1 MRLVPNAD
9 STSQRLIILAPAEAA
24 IPDSFLQVE
33 ENPER
38 YRRLLADMQT
48 LRGARY
54 LKDGAITQLQVSADG
69 RHQLAVDEKSWHLL
83 ALNKDGA
90 VCGGARF
97 RRTSNRVA
105 FSELGVGTSS
115 MAQSDVWGMK
125 LRAAVD
131 ADLELARRRDVSY
144 FEFGGWA
151 VAEESCCTTEA
162 LRIALGLYSVSRSL
176 GGGVGI
182 TAATRRN
189 HSSSILRRIGGRPLA
204 TDGVELPPYYDPQ
217 YTCEMEILRFESDS
231 PNPRY
236 EVWIEEIRAHLLTA
250 PVIRCKP
257 SSVRRVRAL
266 EPIDLSWAEPT
277 GVSH

>member
-1 MRLVPNAD
+1 MRLVSNAD
-9 STSQRLIILAPAEAA
+9 SASKRLIILAPAEGE

-38 YRRLLADMQT
+38 YERLLVDMQT

-54 LKDGAITQLQVSADG
+54 LKDGAISPQQLSGNG
-69 RHQLAVDEKSWHLL
+69 RHQLAVDERSWHLL
-83 ALNKDGA
+83 ALNKDGS

-97 RRTSNRVA
+97 RRTSNRIA
-105 FSELGVGTSS
+105 FSELGVGASS
-115 MAQSDVWGMK
+115 LAQSDVWGMK
-125 LRAAVD
+125 LRSAVEG
-131 ADLELARRRDVSY
+131 DLELARRRDVAY

-189 HSSSILRRIGGRPLA
+189 HSSSILRRIGGRSLV
-204 TDGVELPPYYDPQ
+204 TDGVELPAYYDPQ
-217 YTCEMEILRFESDS
+217 YTCEMEILRFESDC

-236 EVWIEEIRAHLLTA
+236 EVWIEEIRAHLLTS
-250 PVIRCKP
+250 PVVTCKHNSIRR
-257 SSVRRVRAL
+257 SMAL
-266 EPIDLSWAEPT
+266 DPIELPWGEPT